1 MKKFRKAL
9 IAVLSIVAVI
19 AATMGL
25 VACKKEKK
33 YQLTFA
39 NTELAAVSVED
50 GKTFTLP
57 TGLTKDGF
65 EFEGW
70 YLDASLSGNSVTE
83 VKVTADT
90 TVYAKWTQLYTISLE
105 LSGGNLSK
113 TSLTVKKGENVY
125 NAVKNLKPTKTGY
138 EFIGW
143 YNGNSSL
150 GTGVKA
156 DKDLTLTAKYGVGYD
171 VEIWAQNTALDGY
184 ELAETRHFVKDLGNK
199 ESVTVS
205 ANETVEGFTETEN
218 DNEVLSATLKAGEA
232 KVVLKQYFD
241 RNEYDVIYNS
251 NFKRYSSDL
260 ENTEVTEKGYYGVE
274 KSVQTEL
281 FTFDGYYLEGWAES
295 ANGEIKYRTY
305 YLDNHKFGEAAT
317 KTPDNI
323 DVSESTVLY
332 AVWSKGYTDIAGISK
347 DAYYI
352 SKNSAGEEEIYLF
365 RGGFFIKG
373 RYISKSGRFFVDD
386 LVDGEKIIKQGK
398 LNDNGTYT
406 YSDTTVSTDV
416 QFYQYTGSGINA
428 NTTITLKETDA
439 TVTYETKD
447 SQGKVTD
454 TSTGTYTYEEMK
466 YYVLYTATFD
476 SGNKAETT
484 LHFIVGTAGS
494 YRVFQECNESHKE
507 AGKFYLGSI
516 EMGSKNVK
524 VADNYIKLDG
534 FGIATVYNAQDEEQ
548 GAYNYAYSKT
558 TAGEF
563 VQLTVSSNSYVYKAV
578 EHEGKKVLLSYTSSA
593 VYNKTYTFTNG
604 DTLTLDGFGFATY
617 VKGGE
622 TIEGTY
628 GIENANDPFGTL
640 LNVFSGDDTYRIL
653 IKTTTEIQLNDKG
666 VQTKVTV
673 YTPELKS
680 NDYKAFYYKT
690 GVEDDNGNT
699 SYGIYKVP
707 MVIGEEEGKARIYS
721 LASNGNYVNTL
732 VADWTYNGETGLYT
746 LTNITEVAYE
756 WNGLTDIT
764 KDFIDKIKSYSTV
777 IFYGDTSSYQVAVW
791 YIRSYAGE
799 DEVLKPNYTEYTG
812 ANNTKITLLLDIAL
826 YSDGEN
832 VYTGTYSKRSTA
844 SYYTVSY
851 LKDGETVTIYVEFN
865 EDDKTF
871 TVLES
876 LPYTLT
882 LTTDSKVTLVF
893 DGKGGVTYTV
903 TQDRNN
909 KTEIAGSVTETSEK
923 ALISGAPVYEFTP
936 TDEANAAYK
945 CKFIMLYSGSSRYF
959 AKFDEKFSGTFTSGA
974 ETLVIDGYVFRARYT
989 DADGNSTTD
998 GSTSY
1003 AIAVTEDTAVVSVV
1017 VNNATRYFDLNAT
1030 TKTFTM
1036 KGTEYGTYYVYE
1048 NGNQRDYY
1056 VELDGYNHAKLF
1068 KLTYD
1073 EDNNAV
1079 RDYINE
1085 NATYILEGDIV
1096 VISDENGDILLTAER
1111 GYMIRTISG
1120 QQYRISILIVTN
1132 DEKFATA
1139 FVNKSDLNILVLDRL
1154 GNAVRYD
1161 KDGKRTTGSYVI
1173 VTGIT
1178 DDEGNTKG
1186 LLYFTDGS
1194 KYATY
1199 NYDTKEKTITENNS
1213 YDQVAYYSEDFSL
1226 LYFTSYG
1233 LCQVDV
1239 ERCYYEVVDGKYIVY
1254 KYDPDNSDATEFGF
1268 VEVDL
1273 GTMGDT
1279 KTYGDKLYYRHGT
1292 SAINF
1297 ERSGDSEEFK
1307 LTGYPVE
1314 KITVA
1319 PGGEDEFSV
1328 SGYVQVKISEDK
1340 TSNLTG
1346 VVRRVKTETGYE
1358 TYLDVT
1364 TTVGGVFTFK
1374 INLSYKGRDNAT
1386 FIVESLSYEVNA
1398 APSIYYSMAQFY
1410 YMFTGQIPA
1419 NTYGTVNMK
1428 QEYNSANEV
1437 TSVSLKV
1444 NYSEDYCAR
1453 LGFVDATG
1461 AMLSVDVN
1469 DMEAV
1474 KVAGYVNNQTVYR
1487 TDFEGKD
1494 GYKYSLYYIFS
1505 LNSTFSAASVQIY
1518 ALTRNEENADNGL
1531 TVVTQRIVTSDVL
1544 TAGDYFSVVV
1554 KKGDVEYSLSLVKE
1568 LENGSVR
1575 YGNRKVSDDK
1585 KSIETHYF
1593 DINFVE
1599 KTPVE
1604 GVNVLP
1610 LEKVIAKE
1618 IENVF
1623 TYRNSSGDIV
1633 MDVVLDKDSAVL
1645 YYYSGMNMD
1654 VASSS
1659 YDADK
1664 KEVTATTYLNGQEIT
1679 WVLKI
1684 KDHGIAILERWVGK
1698 VTEGTPN
1705 YSYVLAD
1712 GSHSIF
1718 EYSTGVYVVTD
1729 GETAYQVD
1737 GKTFEVTGLTLV
1749 KGDDGAFVIISE
1761 DGANVL
1767 FFTTDGNTVYKPTTT
1782 VKNAEGNYTVSYD
1795 TTVSGSKV
1803 TKTYTVTITEGK
1815 VTITE
1820 VTETEAE

>member
-484 LHFIVGTAGS
+484 LHFIVGTARS

>member
-39 NTELAAVSVED
+39 NAEIAAVSVED

-57 TGLTKDGF
+57 TKPTKDGF

-70 YLDASLSGNSVTE
+70 YLDASFGGDSVTE
-83 VKVTADT
+83 VKVTSDT

-125 NAVKNLKPTKTGY
+125 NAVKNLNPTKTGY

-156 DKDLTLTAKYGVGYD
+156 DKNLTLTAKYGVGYD
-171 VEIWAQNTALDGY
+171 VEIWTQNTTLDGY

-199 ESVTVS
+199 ESVTIS
-205 ANETVEGFTETEN
+205 ANETVEGFTATEN

-251 NFKRYSSDL
+251 NYKRYSSDT
-260 ENTEVTEKGYYGVE
+260 ENTEVTEKGYYGIE

-281 FTFDGYYLEGWAES
+281 FSFDGYYLEGWAES

-332 AVWSKGYTDIAGISK
+332 AVWSKGYTDIASISK
-347 DAYYI
+347 DVYYI

-365 RGGFFIKG
+365 RGRFFIKG

-406 YSDTTVSTDV
+406 YSDSTVSADAEY
-416 QFYQYTGSGINA
+416 YQYTGNGINA
-428 NTTITLKETDA
+428 NAKITLKETDA
-439 TVTYETKD
+439 TATYEIKD

-454 TSTGTYTYEEMK
+454 TSTGTYTREETK

-476 SGNKAETT
+476 SGDKAGTT

-494 YRVFQECNESHKE
+494 YKVFQECNESHKE
-507 AGKFYLGSI
+507 TGKLYLGSV
-516 EMGSKNVK
+516 EKGSHNVK
-524 VADNYIKLDG
+524 IEDNYIRLDG

-558 TAGEF
+558 TAGEL
-563 VQLTVSSNSYVYKAV
+563 VQLTVSNSRYVYKV
-578 EHEGKKVLLSYTSSA
+578 SEQNGKKVLLSYSSSA

-628 GIENANDPFGTL
+628 GIENANDPFGAL
-640 LNVFSGDDTYRIL
+640 LNVFSGENTYRIL

-680 NDYKAFYYKT
+680 NEYKALYYKT
-690 GVEDDNGNT
+690 SVEDADGNT

-764 KDFIDKIKSYSTV
+764 KDFIDKIKSYKTI
-777 IFYGDTSSYQVAVW
+777 IFYGDTSTYQVAVW

-832 VYTGTYSKRSTA
+832 VYTGTYSKKSNA

-851 LKDGETVTIYVEFN
+851 LKDGETVKIYVEFN
-865 EDDKTF
+865 EENKTF

-923 ALISGAPVYEFTP
+923 ALISGSSVYEFTP
-936 TDEANAAYK
+936 ADEANAAYK
-945 CKFIMLYSGSSRYF
+945 CKFIMLYKGSSRYF

-974 ETLVIDGYVFRARYT
+974 ETLVLDGYIFRARYT

-998 GSTSY
+998 SSTSY
-1003 AIAVTEDTAVVSVV
+1003 AITITEDTAIVSVA
-1017 VNNATRYFDLNAT
+1017 VNNATRYFDIDAT
-1030 TKTFTM
+1030 TKTFTI
-1036 KGTEYGTYYVYE
+1036 KGVEYGTYYVYE

-1056 VELDGYNHAKLF
+1056 VELNGYSHAKLF

-1073 EDNNAV
+1073 KDGNAV
-1079 RDYINE
+1079 RNYINE
-1085 NATYILEGDIV
+1085 NATYILEGDNVI
-1096 VISDENGDILLTAER
+1096 ISDANGDILLAAER
-1111 GYMIRTISG
+1111 GYMIKTISG
-1120 QQYRISILIVTN
+1120 QQYKISILIVTN

-1139 FVNKSDLNILVLDRL
+1139 FVNKSDLNVLVLDRM

-1173 VTGIT
+1173 VTGTT
-1178 DDEGNTKG
+1178 DAEGNTKG

-1199 NYDTKEKTITENNS
+1199 NYDVKEKTITENDS
-1213 YDQVAYYSEDFSL
+1213 YEEVAYYSEDFSL
-1226 LYFTSYG
+1226 LYFTNYG

-1239 ERCYYEVVDGKYIVY
+1239 ERCYYEVVNGKYVVY
-1254 KYDPDNSDATEFGF
+1254 KYDPDSSDASEFGF

-1297 ERSGDSEEFK
+1297 ERSGDSGEFK

-1319 PGGEDEFSV
+1319 PGGEDEFKAN
-1328 SGYVQVKISEDK
+1328 GYVQVKTSEDK
-1340 TSNLTG
+1340 TANLNG

-1374 INLSYKGRDNAT
+1374 INLSYRGRDNAT
-1386 FIVESLSYEVNA
+1386 FTVEALSYEVNA
-1398 APSIYYSMAQFY
+1398 APSIYYSIAQFY
-1410 YMFTGQIPA
+1410 YMFTGTIPA

-1444 NYSEDYCAR
+1444 NYSEVYSKT
-1453 LGFVDATG
+1453 LGFVDAAG
-1461 AMLSVDVN
+1461 ATLSVDVN
-1469 DMEAV
+1469 DINAV
-1474 KVAGYVNNQTVYR
+1474 KVAGYLNNSQTVYR
-1487 TDFEGKD
+1487 TDFEGND

-1505 LNSTFSAASVQIY
+1505 LNSTFNAASVQIY
-1518 ALTRNEENADNGL
+1518 ALTRNEENTDNGL
-1531 TVVTQRIVTSDVL
+1531 TVVTQRIVTTDTL
-1544 TAGDYFSVVV
+1544 TAGDYFSVIV
-1554 KKGDVEYSLSLVKE
+1554 KKGDAEYSLSLVKE
-1568 LENGSVR
+1568 LENGNLR

-1599 KTPVE
+1599 RTPVE
-1604 GVNVLP
+1604 GVKVLP

-1618 IENVF
+1618 IENVY
-1623 TYRNSSGDIV
+1623 TYRNSRGDIV

-1645 YYYSGMNMD
+1645 YYYNGMNMD

-1684 KDHGIAILERWVGK
+1684 KDRGMAILERWVGK
-1698 VTEGTPN
+1698 VTDGTPG

-1729 GETAYQVD
+1729 GETAYRVD
-1737 GKTFEVTGLTLV
+1737 GKTLEVTGLTLV
-1749 KGDDGAFVIISE
+1749 KGDNGAFVVISE

-1767 FFTTDGNTVYKPTTT
+1767 FFTTDGNTVYKPSAT
-1782 VKNAEGNYTVSYD
+1782 VKNSEGNYTVSYD
-1795 TTVSGSKV
+1795 TTVNGNKV
-1803 TKTYTVTITEGK
+1803 TKTYTVIITEGK

-1820 VTETEAE
+1820 VTEAE